1 MLQELRNLKFPG
13 TKDAIIFFLQ
23 SLAIHGDMSVD
34 DLRILC
40 THAPGQYQIAV
51 EQMINYCQ
59 YFDFIHV
66 NQTVSFN
73 SDLLPFVFS
82 AKALN
87 TYITEK
93 SVEILFG
100 DGILAASMF
109 SFEITTQRFL
119 FHNEMLPLAYAAIRN
134 ILVSQGFFVVS
145 RSRAKTVFY
154 IADDYEKLV
163 SEHCKKQKRTMS
175 LEQLKKHLEE
185 NAIAGEKAEQFV
197 LSYERR
203 RLGGKA
209 ASKVKII
216 SSIDVGAGYDIVSF
230 NSTTSSEYDRFIE
243 VKAISAGNTFFWSNN
258 EYETAKLMDSNY
270 YLYLVDLNKINASD
284 YVPIIIKNPA
294 VVIMQSSEWLIETQ
308 SFYVRHIEY

>member
-59 YFDFIHV
+59 YFDFIRV

-93 SVEILFG
+93 SVGILFG

-230 NSTTSSEYDRFIE
+230 NGTTSSEYDRFIE
-243 VKAISAGNTFFWSNN
+243 VKAISAGNTFFGR
-258 EYETAKLMDSNY
+258 
-270 YLYLVDLNKINASD
+270 
-284 YVPIIIKNPA
+284 
-294 VVIMQSSEWLIETQ
+294 IMNMKQQ
-308 SFYVRHIEY
+308 N